1 MKAVVLV
8 LVLLGALAL
17 LLGGCVISSARR
29 PRPGRTK
36 LGAPLVIVPA
46 ATVGNYLI
54 VETKWDKHGP
64 YHFLVDTGSST
75 TLVTPELA
83 AAIRQKTNRPKP
95 PRAFASAPPTAAPRC
110 SRPPRSG
117 GSSSATRASR
127 MSARSSLIAKSSP
140 RISA

>member
-1 MKAVVLV
+1 MNRRPV

-17 LLGGCVISSARR
+17 LLGGCVHFKREA

-36 LGAPLVIVPA
+36 LDAPLVIVPA

-75 TLVTPELA
+75 TLVSPSGAEPPPD
-83 AAIRQKTNRPKP
+83 RQPV
-95 PRAFASAPPTAAPRC
+95 
-110 SRPPRSG
+110 
-117 GSSSATRASR
+117 
-127 MSARSSLIAKSSP
+127 
-140 RISA
+140 